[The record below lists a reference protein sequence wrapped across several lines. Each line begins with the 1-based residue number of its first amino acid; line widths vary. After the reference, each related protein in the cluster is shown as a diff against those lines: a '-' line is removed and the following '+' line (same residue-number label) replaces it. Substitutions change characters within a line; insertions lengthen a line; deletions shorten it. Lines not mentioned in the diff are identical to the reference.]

1 MVRLATGT
9 ELVFPSR
16 ANRALEKLRKSLS
29 RTKLLLL
36 AAREGICK
44 SFVTQGISGQC
55 LKFSLPVNQICS
67 KGIGVQGMK
76 DNNLSRTTL
85 SQTSTEPTA
94 SSNNEEVQRHWQG
107 VVQRR
112 SFLKSIGLAGA
123 ALSASVVLGRDS
135 LAQESHRRTGKLPK
149 GDAALLRFA
158 AAVELIEADLWQQY
172 NELGGVQGGNP
183 AYIAALSNLDGDM
196 PQYIADN
203 TDDELSHA
211 AFLKM
216 PTDIQR
222 RGTRRSGDAFR
233 TLPSSQASGAK
244 NIGRLT
250 NLMRLNVDLSWYN
263 VAPQREEPRLRSE
276 VERPI
281 HDPQRARNT
290 TQRHRHTAG
299 SSTTSPS
306 SHTPGG
312 SHAGNCKH
320 GRVPFCFYRAR
331 WCEPL
336 PHAGFQGDG
345 SRGAAIL
352 VSIGG
357 VEIDHFGLWHDKA
370 GNAVAQPL
378 AGVTDPQTGLTF
390 PDLNALNSELDQTN
404 LILAEPCTFIS
415 KNLPECSVIRPTTTE
430 HGGAVEPSRRY
441 ARTCFPRATD
451 RVLDLVDR
459 LAVEADSVA
468 EGTLNPS
475 TAFV

>member
-1 MVRLATGT
+1 
-9 ELVFPSR
+9 
-16 ANRALEKLRKSLS
+16 
-29 RTKLLLL
+29 
-36 AAREGICK
+36 
-44 SFVTQGISGQC
+44 
-55 LKFSLPVNQICS
+55 
-67 KGIGVQGMK
+67 MK
-76 DNNLSRTTL
+76 DDNLSRTTL
-85 SQTSTEPTA
+85 NQTSTEPSA

-158 AAVELIEADLWQQY
+158 AAAELIEADLWQQY

-211 AFLKM
+211 AFLNAYL
-216 PTDIQR
+216 IS
-222 RGTRRSGDAFR
+222 RGEEPVDLDAFR

-250 NLMRLNVDLSWYN
+250 NLMRLNVDLSWYTRYRSGKN
-263 VAPQREEPRLRSE
+263 PDFGVKLKGPFTIHNEPAIPLNDTDTPPDQAQPVPPATPQE
-276 VERPI
+276 
-281 HDPQRARNT
+281 ARMQAIAN
-290 TQRHRHTAG
+290 TAG
-299 SSTTSPS
+299 F
-306 SHTPGG
+306 HFAFIEQGG
-312 SHAGNCKH
+312 ASLYPTLAFKATDPEVL
-320 GRVPFCFYRAR
+320 R
-331 WCEPL
+331 
-336 PHAGFQGDG
+336 
-345 SRGAAIL
+345 IL

-404 LILAEPCTFIS
+404 LILAEPCGFIS
-415 KNLPECSVIRPTTTE
+415 KSLPECSVIRPTSTE
-430 HGGAVEPSRRY
+430 NGGAV
-441 ARTCFPRATD
+441 ATIKAFTD
-451 RVLDLVDR
+451 DLLFLGQSTAFFDLVNR
-459 LAVEADSVA
+459 LAVEADSVR
-468 EGTLNPS
+468 GG
-475 TAFV
+475 F